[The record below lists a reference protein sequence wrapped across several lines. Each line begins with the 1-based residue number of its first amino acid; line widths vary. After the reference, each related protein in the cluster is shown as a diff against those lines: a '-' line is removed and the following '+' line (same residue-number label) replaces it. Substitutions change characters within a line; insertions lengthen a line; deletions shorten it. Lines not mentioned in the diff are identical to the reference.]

1 MTPSRCG
8 TDRETY
14 RRNGL
19 KESTMPKQKNLTP
32 KPIKVPEEN
41 SKTLPVTA
49 QDEAEAKSASPS
61 FTYRRS

>member
-1 MTPSRCG
+1 
-8 TDRETY
+8 
-14 RRNGL
+14 
-19 KESTMPKQKNLTP
+19 MPKQKNLTP